1 MASTF
6 QTPGD
11 YINEV
16 NAFPNSVV
24 PVATAVPVFIG
35 YTQRADYKG
44 KSYLNKAVQIQSLQ
58 DFLTFYGVQAGAPL
72 TTAPDQQQYIPI
84 YHAVPSQ
91 GQGVVT
97 IGGTP
102 LDLLPDPSTI
112 YYLYNSIK
120 LFYEN
125 GGGTAFIVSVGL
137 IPPTPATSK
146 PMTAGKPL
154 VNPNVS
160 FDALSAGL
168 LVAAQEET
176 ITMIVIPDAV
186 LLKEADHS
194 TLMQDVLAQCGEAG
208 QCCAQGS
215 RVGLL
220 DVYGGEAPDPLQ
232 WNQPGGEIDT
242 FRTNVGMNFLN
253 YGIAYFAF
261 LECTVVQDSDIN

>member
-6 QTPGD
+6 QTPGV

-58 DFLTFYGVQAGAPL
+58 DFLSYYGLQSGTPLAP
-72 TTAPDQQQYIPI
+72 APDQQQYIPI

-91 GQGVVT
+91 GAGDVT
-97 IGGTP
+97 IGGNP
-102 LDLLPDPSTI
+102 VDLLPDPTTI

-125 GGGTAFIVSVGL
+125 GGGTAYVVSVGL
-137 IPPTPATSK
+137 MAPTPTLSK
-146 PMTAGKPL
+146 PMIAGNPL
-154 VNPNVS
+154 VNPNVTYA
-160 FDALSAGL
+160 ALSSGL
-168 LVAAQEET
+168 QVASQEADIT
-176 ITMIVIPDAV
+176 IVVIPDAM
-186 LLKEADHS
+186 LLKESDYV
-194 TLMQDVLAQCGEAG
+194 TLMQNVLTQCTE
-208 QCCAQGS
+208 CCAPNS

-220 DVYGGEAPDPLQ
+220 DASHFVRV
-232 WNQPGGEIDT
+232 
-242 FRTNVGMNFLN
+242 FRRNVGSTPAVWRQ
-253 YGIAYFAF
+253 GR
-261 LECTVVQDSDIN
+261 